1 MKIFRFIQCV
11 IIFAVVFIFSNKS
24 ATKTKKHNQKHDFHA
39 FDFFFISM
47 RVIPRNKYRINY

>member
-11 IIFAVVFIFSNKS
+11 TIFAVVFIFSNKS

-39 FDFFFISM
+39 FDFFFYIDESYT
-47 RVIPRNKYRINY
+47 PQ

>member
-39 FDFFFISM
+39 FDFFFYIDESYT
-47 RVIPRNKYRINY
+47 PQ